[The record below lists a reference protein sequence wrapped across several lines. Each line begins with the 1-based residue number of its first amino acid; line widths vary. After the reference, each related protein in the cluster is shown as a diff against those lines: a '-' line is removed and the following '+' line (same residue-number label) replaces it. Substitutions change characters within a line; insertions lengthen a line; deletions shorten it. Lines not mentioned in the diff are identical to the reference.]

1 MYIRSDNIQIRI
13 PVPFIRSGLFCF
25 LFYYFVCLYI
35 CARNH
40 TPMLRVLIID
50 DEPIIRKDMEM
61 LLKKHED
68 LVVVGA
74 CGSLKEARVLL
85 ETTSPD
91 LLLLDI
97 QLTDGTGF
105 ELLQELEQ
113 IPFQVIFITAYNQ
126 FAIKAIKYGAL
137 DYLLKPIDELELD
150 EALEKVRNSQQHVSN
165 NIKEGWNVARNHL
178 NQVNKGMQDRI
189 VLRSQQYLQ
198 VVPFEEI
205 VYCQNDGG
213 YTHFFLTSKKKIVVS
228 KSIKEYNDLLP
239 DDEFLRPH
247 QSYLVNARFIDK
259 FHKDG
264 YLILRTGE
272 EIPVSTRKKDHVI
285 AFLTGNRS

>member
-1 MYIRSDNIQIRI
+1 
-13 PVPFIRSGLFCF
+13 
-25 LFYYFVCLYI
+25 
-35 CARNH
+35 
-40 TPMLRVLIID
+40 MLRVLIID

-61 LLKKHED
+61 LLRKHDD

-74 CGSLKEARVLL
+74 CGSIKEASVLL
-85 ETTSPD
+85 QTTSPD

-97 QLTDGTGF
+97 QLSDGTGLD
-105 ELLQELEQ
+105 LLQELDH

-137 DYLLKPIDELELD
+137 DYLLKPIDELELN
-150 EALEKVRNSQQHVSN
+150 EALDKVRASRQQVNS
-165 NIKEGWNVARNHL
+165 NIKDGWNVARSHL
-178 NQVNKGMQDRI
+178 SQVNKGMQDRI

-239 DDEFLRPH
+239 DEQFLRPH
-247 QSYLVNARFIDK
+247 QSYLVNVHFIDK

-272 EIPVSTRKKDHVI
+272 EIPVSTRKKDHVV
-285 AFLTGNRS
+285 AFLTGNRT